1 VAILQ
6 GNAKQGSTRGFY
18 PKTIEGSL
26 RFNDDDSAYL
36 EWTPIDAG
44 TSSTI
49 WTFSWWQKS
58 VGANNSG
65 TEVVFGAA
73 DGSNRHMIRFD
84 GSGQLEFVQHTTTV
98 RVPTAKFRDPSAW
111 YHFVVNVSGSSAAI
125 YVNGEEITDF
135 TTSNSP
141 SGSWYIGNQYTH
153 RIGRDP
159 ANADYQD
166 GYLAEVFFIDGTA
179 HNADAFGETKN
190 GVWVPKNITATDF
203 EMGTNGFHLTFQDDT
218 AVEAFNTVLYRG
230 NGLSSSSVTG
240 MGFEPDLV
248 WIKARDG
255 AYNHILFD
263 SVRGVGKYLT
273 SSQTFAENWAG
284 DLFPNSE
291 PTTNGFIVD
300 GHLNVSINESG
311 KNYVAWNWKAG
322 TSVSGST
329 TGSGTSQS
337 YTGSVS
343 PISGF
348 GIIGYAGNGTAGHS
362 IPHHLDSAP
371 EVVIVKRR
379 TGGDNWAV
387 TTPDVNRLY
396 LNGTNDAASINYN
409 WADQDG
415 SVVTLNGTDAFM
427 NATSNTYIMYCFHSV
442 EGFSKFGSYEGGSD
456 AFVYTGFRPAMII
469 CKNIDSG
476 TAKWG
481 VKDSTRST
489 INPTRNTLYPNDSL
503 TEYTGT
509 LHDVDFLSN
518 GFKLR
523 NADAVWD
530 GSGTYI
536 YMAFAENP
544 FKYSNAR

>member
-1 VAILQ
+1 MAYLPLSTANLPDPAIDP
-6 GNAKQGSTRGFY
+6 AQGSSPQDYF
-18 PKTIEGSL
+18 
-26 RFNDDDSAYL
+26 D
-36 EWTPIDAG
+36 IDTYAG
-44 TSSTI
+44 TSATHERSNF
-49 WTFSWWQKS
+49 TFQPDWLWFKRRS
-58 VGANNSG
+58 GADNHIVNDVIRGAGKDLKTNETGAEG
-65 TEVVFGAA
+65 TATTSLLSFDA
-73 DGSNRHMIRFD
+73 DGFTLGTGGDLNQ
-84 GSGQLEFVQHTTTV
+84 SGQ
-98 RVPTAKFRDPSAW
+98 
-111 YHFVVNVSGSSAAI
+111 
-125 YVNGEEITDF
+125 
-135 TTSNSP
+135 
-141 SGSWYIGNQYTH
+141 
-153 RIGRDP
+153 
-159 ANADYQD
+159 
-166 GYLAEVFFIDGTA
+166 
-179 HNADAFGETKN
+179 
-190 GVWVPKNITATDF
+190 
-203 EMGTNGFHLTFQDDT
+203 TF
-218 AVEAFNTVLYRG
+218 
-230 NGLSSSSVTG
+230 
-240 MGFEPDLV
+240 
-248 WIKARDG
+248 
-255 AYNHILFD
+255 
-263 SVRGVGKYLT
+263 
-273 SSQTFAENWAG
+273 
-284 DLFPNSE
+284 
-291 PTTNGFIVD
+291 
-300 GHLNVSINESG
+300 
-311 KNYVAWNWKAG
+311 VAWAWKAG

-379 TGGDNWAV
+379 TGADNWAV

>member
-1 VAILQ
+1 M
-6 GNAKQGSTRGFY
+6 
-18 PKTIEGSL
+18 
-26 RFNDDDSAYL
+26 AYL
-36 EWTPIDAG
+36 PL
-44 TSSTI
+44 STANLPNPAI
-49 WTFSWWQKS
+49 NPAQGKS
-58 VGANNSG
+58 
-65 TEVVFGAA
+65 
-73 DGSNRHMIRFD
+73 
-84 GSGQLEFVQHTTTV
+84 
-98 RVPTAKFRDPSAW
+98 P
-111 YHFVVNVSGSSAAI
+111 
-125 YVNGEEITDF
+125 
-135 TTSNSP
+135 
-141 SGSWYIGNQYTH
+141 
-153 RIGRDP
+153 
-159 ANADYQD
+159 ADYF
-166 GYLAEVFFIDGTA
+166 GIDTY
-179 HNADAFGETKN
+179 T
-190 GVWVPKNITATDF
+190 
-203 EMGTNGFHLTFQDDT
+203 
-218 AVEAFNTVLYRG
+218 G
-230 NGLSSSSVTG
+230 NGGTIDSDF
-240 MGFEPDLV
+240 GFDCDLV
-248 WIKARDG
+248 WYKNKGRANT
-255 AYNHILFD
+255 YHYLFD
-263 SVRGVGKYLT
+263 QVRGDDLPLY
-273 SSQTFAENWAG
+273 SNDNFSEDSQFPTYHTQSFITGGSRIVRTLG
-284 DLFPNSE
+284 D
-291 PTTNGFIVD
+291 
-300 GHLNVSINESG
+300 HLNFSG
-311 KNYVAWNWKAG
+311 DSYVAWAWKAG

-348 GIIGYAGNGTAGHS
+348 GIIGYAGNGTTGHS

-379 TGGDNWAV
+379 TAADNWAV

-442 EGFSKFGSYEGGSD
+442 EGYSKFGSYEGGSD
-456 AFVYTGFRPAMII
+456 AFVYTGFSPAMII

-481 VKDSTRST
+481 IKDNTRSPY
-489 INPTRNTLYPNDSL
+489 NPTRDSLYPNSEL
-503 TEYTGT
+503 AAYTGD

-523 NADAVWD
+523 NSDDVWD